1 LPFFLAQVHI
11 KGLNT
16 PVDPCAA
23 ILVLIVTALLC
34 LGIKEVLVRKK
45 KGIKEVLALRL
56 HIVVRSIM
64 SNRLAIFHQRLHEL
78 GIDILY
84 APYNLDF
91 SFVYTD
97 FFVAAAIHQMNMEM

>member
-1 LPFFLAQVHI
+1 
-11 KGLNT
+11 
-16 PVDPCAA
+16 
-23 ILVLIVTALLC
+23 
-34 LGIKEVLVRKK
+34 
-45 KGIKEVLALRL
+45 
-56 HIVVRSIM
+56 M

>member
-1 LPFFLAQVHI
+1 MPFFLAQVHI

-34 LGIKEVLVRKK
+34 L
-45 KGIKEVLALRL
+45 GIKEVLALRL